1 MAHTKGGGKTASF
14 LETLIGQRKYL
25 AGCFLLEIG
34 DGQMVYDCIPFFN
47 ELDILKLRLNIL
59 NPIVDKFIIEEATV
73 TFSGE
78 PKELCFEKN
87 KAMFQEFLPKIEYIV
102 VDDSPVDGT
111 THFRDNYQKN
121 ALVRGLEDA
130 AEDDVIILSDVDEI
144 PNPKVLKEIIAGFD
158 PDKIYHL
165 AQRMFYCFIN
175 MEEVSGNL
183 LSITGEFP
191 GVERKMWLGTKIFSK
206 KNIPEKGIIKL
217 REAPTTAPNAVRV
230 ADGGWHFGYMGSLQE
245 RDVSKR
251 IGTKV
256 VAAAHQEYN
265 NQDIL
270 AEARDRLIL
279 GQDMFGRDARF
290 ERVEV
295 DESYPEY
302 LLEHIEE
309 YQYLIMPP
317 VSRGKQIY
325 TKVSMNVKRFFRK
338 AVRKIR
344 RTLGKQ

>member
-1 MAHTKGGGKTASF
+1 
-14 LETLIGQRKYL
+14 
-25 AGCFLLEIG
+25 
-34 DGQMVYDCIPFFN
+34 MVYDCIPFFN

-59 NPIVDKFIIEEATV
+59 NPIVDRFIIEEATV

-87 KAMFQEFLPKIEYIV
+87 KELFGEFLPKIEYIV
-102 VDDSPVDGT
+102 VKDSPVDVT
-111 THFRDNYQKN
+111 THLRDKFQKN
-121 ALVRGLEDA
+121 ALERGLAQASE
-130 AEDDVIILSDVDEI
+130 EDVIILSDVDEI
-144 PNPKVLKEIIAGFD
+144 PNPDTLQKVIAEFD
-158 PDKIYHL
+158 PDKVYHF
-165 AQRMFYCFIN
+165 AQRMFYCFLN

-191 GVERKMWLGTKIFSK
+191 DVERKMWLGTKVFGK
-206 KNIPEKGIIKL
+206 KNIPENGIIEL
-217 REAPTTAPNAVRV
+217 REAPTTAANAVRV
-230 ADGGWHFGYMGSLQE
+230 ADGGWHFGYMGSRQE
-245 RDVSKR
+245 SDVSKR

-279 GQDMFGRDARF
+279 GQDMFGRKARF

-302 LLEHIEE
+302 LLAHIEE
-309 YQYLIMPP
+309 YRYLIMPP
-317 VSRGKQIY
+317 VSRGRQIY
-325 TKVSMNVKRFFRK
+325 TGISMKVKRFFRK
-338 AVRKIR
+338 AARKIR
-344 RTLGKQ
+344 RTLGKK